1 MRYSINR
8 CTRPVWR
15 SIYVVLAALAAAQ
28 AVQAGE
34 ARPIEREPLRFA
46 PAAAAPERGAYTA
59 GASLRELVAEA
70 LQNNPE
76 LRAAEKEREA
86 ARSRV
91 LPAGTLDDPMLELG
105 VLNLP
110 ASSPGFSRED
120 MTMKMLG
127 LTQRIP
133 YPGKRDLRRDIAE
146 RSADSVTHAYEET
159 LNRIARDV
167 KTTYYDL
174 ALVQE
179 SGRVV
184 SQNRTIVAQLLK
196 IVEGRHSV
204 GRSAQVDVLKA
215 QTQLSRMSEEAI
227 RIDRERP
234 MLESELNRLLGRAT
248 HAAMPVAT
256 LPALDRSAGSSAV
269 PQEAGLEARPQ
280 LRALHAMVSRSER
293 ALELARKDRYPD
305 FDLRF
310 SYGQRDNMP
319 DGTRRADLISMT
331 VAINLPVWRATKT
344 EPRIAEAQAMHEQAV
359 SLFEAQRIETATK
372 LHHQTATAEQSLRAA
387 RLYRDEILPQA
398 RLTFEAALSSYQQN
412 RGELMPIFDVQMSI
426 LNAELGYASAVTN
439 YHKALAEIEFLSGR
453 GPDPTSGAHHGRTP

>member
-1 MRYSINR
+1 MRHSINR
-8 CTRPVWR
+8 CTHFVRR
-15 SIYVVLAALAAAQ
+15 AMYGMLAALAAAQ
-28 AVQAGE
+28 AAQASE
-34 ARPIEREPLRFA
+34 ARPVERELMRFA
-46 PAAAAPERGAYTA
+46 SAAASERAAYTA
-59 GASLRELVAEA
+59 GVSLSELVAEA

-76 LRAAEKEREA
+76 IKAAEKEREA

-105 VLNLP
+105 VLNVP
-110 ASSPGFSRED
+110 VRSPGFSRED

-127 LTQRIP
+127 LSQRIP

-146 RSADSVTHAYEET
+146 RNAESVMHAYEEAV
-159 LNRIARDV
+159 NRIAREV

-184 SQNRTIVAQLLK
+184 AQNRTIVGHLLK

-204 GRSAQVDVLKA
+204 GRAAQVDVLKA
-215 QTQLSRMSEEAI
+215 QTQLSRLSEESI
-227 RIDRERP
+227 KIDRERP
-234 MLESELNRLLGRAT
+234 MLESELNRLLNRVPHTPAPL
-248 HAAMPVAT
+248 AALPV
-256 LPALDRSAGSSAV
+256 LDRSAVSGADLQESAW
-269 PQEAGLEARPQ
+269 AGRPQ
-280 LRALHAMVSRSER
+280 LRALHAMVNRSER
-293 ALELARKDRYPD
+293 AVELARKDRYPD

-319 DGTRRADLISMT
+319 DGTRRADLFSMT

-344 EPRIAEAQAMHEQAV
+344 EPRIAEAQAMHDQAL
-359 SLFEAQRIETATK
+359 SLLEAQRVETGTK
-372 LHHQTATAEQSLRAA
+372 LHHQMATAEQSLRSA
-387 RLYRDEILPQA
+387 RLYRDEILPQT
-398 RLTFEAALSSYQQN
+398 RLTFEATLSSYQQN

-439 YHKALAEIEFLSGR
+439 YHKALAEIEFLIGR
-453 GPDPTSGAHHGRTP
+453 APDRANGTHHGRTP